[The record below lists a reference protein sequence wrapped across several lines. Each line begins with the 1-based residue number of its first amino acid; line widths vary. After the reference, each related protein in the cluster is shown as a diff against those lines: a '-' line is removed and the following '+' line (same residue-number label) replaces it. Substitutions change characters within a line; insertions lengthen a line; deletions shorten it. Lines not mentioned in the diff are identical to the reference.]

1 MISPHAKEELWQNED
16 TKAPFLLRL
25 ININLCSLRNVIVDP
40 FRVAQRQSYAAMRRV
55 DPQSSVLD
63 AGLASRI
70 IKDRMEQVISMEMK
84 VLLLH
89 IS

>member
-40 FRVAQRQSYAAMRRV
+40 FRVTQ
-55 DPQSSVLD
+55 
-63 AGLASRI
+63 
-70 IKDRMEQVISMEMK
+70 
-84 VLLLH
+84 
-89 IS
+89 